1 MQYLRLKRSRI
12 ILGSFLA
19 FSLLAILFPQVDLQI
34 SRLFFDGTF
43 FLHDQWWQ
51 KLLRNGLRYFL
62 IGSMAVV
69 VAVYVRNRFLK
80 RRECVVD
87 GRKVVYLLLVM
98 IVGAGVIVNAG
109 FKDHFGRARPRDVT
123 EFGGTKIFTP
133 AFVLSEQCGTN
144 CSFSS
149 GDAAGAFFSL
159 SLVLAFRRRRAWM
172 AAALALGAIVSFGRV
187 SAGAH
192 FFSDTVVSFFVMLLM
207 ADALYYYVVLNQAG
221 RQRAQAR
228 RNRLVGVIGA
238 APVSDPVV

>member
-87 GRKVVYLLLVM
+87 ACPRAPAEVRLLRRMPHSARHPVHR
-98 IVGAGVIVNAG
+98 VP
-109 FKDHFGRARPRDVT
+109 RADRH
-123 EFGGTKIFTP
+123 
-133 AFVLSEQCGTN
+133 
-144 CSFSS
+144 
-149 GDAAGAFFSL
+149 
-159 SLVLAFRRRRAWM
+159 
-172 AAALALGAIVSFGRV
+172 RV
-187 SAGAH
+187 E
-192 FFSDTVVSFFVMLLM
+192 
-207 ADALYYYVVLNQAG
+207 
-221 RQRAQAR
+221 
-228 RNRLVGVIGA
+228 
-238 APVSDPVV
+238 

>member
-12 ILGSFLA
+12 ILGSFLI
-19 FSLLAILFPQVDLQI
+19 FSLLAISFPQVDLQI
-34 SRLFFDGTF
+34 SRLFFDGTS
-43 FLHDQWWQ
+43 FLRDQWWQ
-51 KLLRNGLRYFL
+51 KLLQNGLRYFL

-69 VAVYVRNRFLK
+69 VAFYVRNRLLK
-80 RRECVVD
+80 RCQCVVD

-98 IVGAGVIVNAG
+98 IVGAGLVVNAG
-109 FKDHFGRARPRDVT
+109 FKNNFGRARPRDVT
-123 EFGGTKIFTP
+123 EFGGTKVFTP
-133 AFVLSEQCGTN
+133 AFVLSQQCTTN

-172 AAALALGAIVSFGRV
+172 VGALALGAIVSFARI

-221 RQRAQAR
+221 RQGAQTR
-228 RNRLVGVIGA
+228 RNQLVGVVGA
-238 APVSDPVV
+238 APV